1 MVPTGVIGLWVKA
14 SRAPFLIAAGIP
26 ALVGGLVAYAVLPP
40 GGMLWGV
47 FVLAIVA
54 NMTAQ
59 VGANLANDYYDHLTT
74 DDDIN
79 VNVTPFSGGSRMIQD
94 KLIPASRILKAAQIA
109 FAIAFAAGIY
119 LCVTRTWWLLP
130 IGLGGLFIGFF
141 YTAPPIKFAYRGWGE
156 VVIGLSFG
164 PMTVAGAYIVQT
176 LSLSNLAWLWPSIPL
191 GLLVL
196 GILYI
201 NEFPD
206 YDADKAVGKNHLIVR
221 LGRKRAAVGYY
232 ALLVVIYA
240 TIAKPP
246 LLGLLLPAGLAAR
259 FSFPPPIALIGLLSM
274 PLAVKAAL
282 VTSKNYDDPKGIIP
296 AQATHILT
304 FAATGLLLG
313 LAYLLQGLVF
323 R

>member
-1 MVPTGVIGLWVKA
+1 MVTTGAIGLWIKA
-14 SRAPFLIAAGIP
+14 SRAPFLIAAGLP
-26 ALVGGLVAYAVLPP
+26 AMVGGLVAYSLLPP
-40 GGMLWGV
+40 GQFLLGV
-47 FVLAIVA
+47 FFLAIIA

-94 KLIPASRILKAAQIA
+94 KLIPARRILVASLIA

-119 LCVTRTWWLLP
+119 LVVTRTIWLLP

-141 YTAPPIKFAYRGWGE
+141 YTAPPFKFAYRGLGE
-156 VVIGLSFG
+156 LVIGLSFG
-164 PMTVAGAYIVQT
+164 PMSVAGAFIVQT
-176 LSLSNLAWLWPSIPL
+176 LSLSNLGWLWPSIPL

-232 ALLVVIYA
+232 ALLVLIYL
-240 TIAKPP
+240 TILAPP
-246 LLGLLLPAGLAAR
+246 ALGLVL
-259 FSFPPPIALIGLLSM
+259 PIASVESLSLPPAITLIGLLSC
-274 PLAVKAAL
+274 PLAIKAAL

-313 LAYLLQGLVF
+313 LAYLLQGLFF